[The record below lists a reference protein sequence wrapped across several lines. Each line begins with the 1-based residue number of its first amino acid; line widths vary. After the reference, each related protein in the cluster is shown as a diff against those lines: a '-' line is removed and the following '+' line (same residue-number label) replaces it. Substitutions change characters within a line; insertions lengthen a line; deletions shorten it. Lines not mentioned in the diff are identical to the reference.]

1 MKKIEGAG
9 GTSGGIGGFIAG
21 AGMFFV
27 GMYML
32 LNKITVS
39 NSFGAGSHGLYRV
52 NHFVGTNFSFNV
64 TSGMIFIPM
73 IIGIIMIFYNGKS
86 LFGWLLAGLS
96 MAALLFGVI
105 ASTSIRMHSMS
116 AFDATVIFVLA
127 FGGFG
132 LLLRSIKAS

>member
-1 MKKIEGAG
+1 
-9 GTSGGIGGFIAG
+9 
-21 AGMFFV
+21 
-27 GMYML
+27 
-32 LNKITVS
+32 
-39 NSFGAGSHGLYRV
+39 
-52 NHFVGTNFSFNV
+52 
-64 TSGMIFIPM
+64 M

-86 LFGWLLAGLS
+86 VFGWLLAGLS

-127 FGGFG
+127 FGGLG